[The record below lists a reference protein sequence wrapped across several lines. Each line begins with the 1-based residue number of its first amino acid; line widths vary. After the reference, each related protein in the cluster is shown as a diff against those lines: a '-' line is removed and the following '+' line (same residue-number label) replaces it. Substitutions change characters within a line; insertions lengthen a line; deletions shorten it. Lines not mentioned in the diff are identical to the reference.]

1 MTEDELKA
9 ELKSL
14 NLQFDREQK
23 TIMKRYADANNPYK
37 IGDVVEDY
45 IGKLRVARI
54 GYYFTTCSNP
64 CCIYYGVDLKKN
76 GEPAKRQTSRGVYQM
91 NIKTENEK

>member
-14 NLQFDREQK
+14 NQQFDREQK
-23 TIMKRYADANNPYK
+23 TIMKRFADANNPYK

-45 IGKLRVARI
+45 IGKLRIVRI
-54 GYYFTTCSNP
+54 SYYFTTYSTP
-64 CCIYYGVDLKKN
+64 YCIYYGVELKKN

-91 NIKTENEK
+91 NIKTEDGK